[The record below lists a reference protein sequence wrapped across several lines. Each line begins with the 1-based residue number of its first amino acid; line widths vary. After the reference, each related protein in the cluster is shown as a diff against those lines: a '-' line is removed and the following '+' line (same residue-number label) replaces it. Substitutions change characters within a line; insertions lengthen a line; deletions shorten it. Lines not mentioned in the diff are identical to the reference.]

1 MPRERAKKTVL
12 IDEYSRGGP
21 FTAMVFDA
29 VVSEAIEDST
39 QITEHPIE
47 NGSKI
52 SDHVI
57 RNPRK
62 ITLETIVSNHPI
74 TINESLTVED
84 IIGAAS
90 FIGTNENTPRQE
102 SGEAVGLTAQYF
114 NPKSPVED
122 RAGAAY
128 KVMASY
134 LHKSIPLKVVCG
146 LSSFGNMVVT
156 NIATTRNAS
165 NGASWV
171 SSITLQEAL
180 IVRNRT
186 IPILAPE
193 IPPTNAVE
201 LASAPKEEV
210 NKLRMDFG
218 IGPGTGG
225 FGSIP
230 ASTAFNPVS
239 QKYYQELKRAQDA
252 GNGEAILELLEFRYG
267 GTQAPAVRA
276 VQEGN
281 RQRQAGVVRYQEE
294 RAEILKKQRGE
305 IYQRYKFDV
314 YQQMILEDAF
324 VDTGISVLEL
334 NEYTELYLITTG
346 ELGGRVELA
355 PNPKYNTPERLAK
368 QEALDRSSALDR
380 EVFSILESGL

>member
-29 VVSEAIEDST
+29 VVSEAIEDSA

-90 FIGTNENTPRQE
+90 FIGTDENTPRQD

-146 LSSFGNMVVT
+146 LSSFGSMVVT

-193 IPPTNAVE
+193 IPPTDTVE
-201 LASAPKEEV
+201 IASAPKEEV
-210 NKLRMDFG
+210 EKLRIDFG

-239 QKYYQELKRAQDA
+239 EKYYQELKRAQEE
-252 GNGEAILELLEFRYG
+252 GNGEALAELLEFRYG

-281 RQRQAGVVRYQEE
+281 RQRGLTNINTSNVVNEAQLQNRLEAYN
-294 RAEILKKQRGE
+294 K
-305 IYQRYKFDV
+305 YKFDTFS
-314 YQQMILEDAF
+314 QMTTESEF
-324 VDTGISVLEL
+324 VDAGISLPEVD
-334 NEYTELYLITTG
+334 G
-346 ELGGRVELA
+346 EILSYYEGDSLPIAEVQIR
-355 PNPKYNTPERLAK
+355 NPKYINPREQARLDHVSK
-368 QEALDRSSALDR
+368 LQELDK
-380 EVFSILESGL
+380 EWMSIAMGGL